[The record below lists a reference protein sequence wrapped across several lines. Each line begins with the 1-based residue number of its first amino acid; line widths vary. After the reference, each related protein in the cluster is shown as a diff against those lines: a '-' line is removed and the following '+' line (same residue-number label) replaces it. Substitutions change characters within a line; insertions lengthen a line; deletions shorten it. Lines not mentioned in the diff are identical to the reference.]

1 MLGHKSIKI
10 TQICAKILD
19 KKKGFM
25 ANRYYYESYD
35 LNDRV
40 RMKLKSFA
48 G

>member
-10 TQICAKILD
+10 TEIYAKILD

-25 ANRYYYESYD
+25 ANRYYYEHD